1 MYRIRPTKKPRR
13 TLSGRTHKRKMEMN
27 IFDSN
32 EFDFGQLIE
41 WAGDSHNRMT
51 DGATTPRL

>member
-1 MYRIRPTKKPRR
+1 
-13 TLSGRTHKRKMEMN
+13 MEMN
-27 IFDSN
+27 FLFDSN
-32 EFDFGQLIE
+32 EFDVGQLIE